1 MDGLAA
7 TLELLRPEEIPDAL
21 YFVDLMELVG
31 HMDAAEAG
39 EWRRRIQAWCRF
51 GLRIKPAKANWRLPT
66 TLLEEPDPFV
76 S

>member
-1 MDGLAA
+1 MDRFAA

-21 YFVDLMELVG
+21 YLVDLMERAG
-31 HMDAAEAG
+31 HMDADEAG

-51 GLRIKPAKANWRLPT
+51 GPRAVPAKASWRVPT

-76 S
+76 L